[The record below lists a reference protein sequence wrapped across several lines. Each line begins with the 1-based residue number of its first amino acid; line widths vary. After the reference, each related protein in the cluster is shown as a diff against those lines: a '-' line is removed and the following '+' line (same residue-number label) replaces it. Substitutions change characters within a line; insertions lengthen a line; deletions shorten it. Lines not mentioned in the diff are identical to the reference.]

1 MSLLLL
7 LLLLLFQT
15 FAVSLVKPV
24 KPRSMTVFPDTLN
37 FRFRKSTTDGFTET
51 GADTRFGFDKWITLE
66 VKRGFQPNA
75 THASHASSATWLAKA
90 ESDWRKK
97 KGVMR
102 IGRPAGNS
110 GSLGDDERYQ
120 K

>member
-66 VKRGFQPNA
+66 VKAWFPAKRNA
-75 THASHASSATWLAKA
+75 CISRVECNVVS
-90 ESDWRKK
+90 ES
-97 KGVMR
+97 R
-102 IGRPAGNS
+102 I
-110 GSLGDDERYQ
+110 
-120 K
+120 

>member
-7 LLLLLFQT
+7 LLPFQT
-15 FAVSLVKPV
+15 FEVSLVKPV
-24 KPRSMTVFPDTLN
+24 KPRSMTVLRDTLN
-37 FRFRKSTTDGFTET
+37 WFRFRKWTTDGFTET

-97 KGVMR
+97 KGIMR

-120 K
+120 E